1 MSAPVRY
8 QTGRFPPRDLDWSRL
23 IPLLGPAGA
32 ALAHYDAFLLA
43 MPNAT
48 VLLSPLTT
56 QEAVLSSRIEGTQ
69 ATIGEVLQYEAAGA
83 TDELSDRKREDIEEV
98 LNYRRAMR
106 QAVERMH
113 DLPLCNRFIRELHG
127 TLMSGVR
134 GDDKSP
140 GEFRGIQNYIA
151 APGRTIEHARY
162 IPIAPG
168 FLQDGMSRWEQYI
181 HGPEL
186 DVLVQLALIH
196 AEFEALHPFLDGNG
210 RIGRMLIPLFLY
222 DRKLLREPMFYM
234 SEYLEANRPEYY
246 DRLLAVSRDND
257 WTGWCEFFLR
267 AIEQQ
272 ASQNEAKARRI
283 LALYDEH
290 KSWIMTV
297 SRSTTVIFALDFIFS
312 NPIFNSTSF
321 VAALGVKGAYGR
333 QILGMLVQ
341 HDVLTIIQPSSGR
354 RPAVYAFAELLN
366 ITEGRAVL

>member
-1 MSAPVRY
+1 
-8 QTGRFPPRDLDWSRL
+8 
-23 IPLLGPAGA
+23 
-32 ALAHYDAFLLA
+32 
-43 MPNAT
+43 

-83 TDELSDRKREDIEEV
+83 PDELPERKREDIEEV

-106 QAVERMH
+106 QAVERMN
-113 DLPLCNRFIRELHG
+113 DLPLCNRLIRELHG

-140 GEFRGIQNYIA
+140 GDFRGIQNYIA
-151 APGRTIEHARY
+151 APGRTIEQARF

-168 FLQDGMSRWEQYI
+168 HLQDGMNRWEDYI

-186 DVLVQLALIH
+186 DVLVQLAIVH

-246 DRLLAVSRDND
+246 DRLLAVSSDND
-257 WTGWCEFFLR
+257 WTGWSEFFLR
-267 AIEQQ
+267 AVEQQ
-272 ASQNEAKARRI
+272 ASQNEAKARQI
-283 LALYDEH
+283 LALYDQH
-290 KSWIMTV
+290 KSWIVTE
-297 SRSTTVIFALDFIFS
+297 SRSTTVILALDFIFS
-312 NPIFNSTSF
+312 NPIFNATKFIES
-321 VAALGVKGAYGR
+321 LGLSSPYGR
-333 QILGMLVQ
+333 RILGTLAE
-341 HDVLTIIQPSSGR
+341 HGLLTTIRESSGR
-354 RPAVYAFAELLN
+354 RPAVYAFGELLN
-366 ITEGRAVL
+366 ITEGRVIL